1 MKEDYKKT
9 INEIM
14 EVYGATKDGLSDANA
29 KLKLRKNGK
38 NELKEKDKKTKL
50 QIFLDQFKNMMI
62 ILLIIVGILSFIYA
76 IVTKSDFLDSIVIL
90 GTTLVNCIMGY
101 MQEAK
106 AEDAVGKLKK
116 YSVSYVNVKRG
127 GKYKKIDSK
136 YLVPGDF
143 ITLEAGDKVPA
154 DARII
159 NASFAKCDESILTG
173 ESNSVSKNS
182 EDIKNNCLISERKN
196 MLYSGTILVS
206 GKVDAIVVKTGMTT
220 ELGKIASSVD
230 TDAEPVTPLQMKVKK
245 VSKFISFVAAFLVF
259 FVLIYGVINNYD
271 TLNIVMLCISM
282 IVASVPECLPIAITA
297 TLSIGVSQM
306 AKKKS
311 IVRNLA
317 AIETLGA
324 TEVICTDKTGTLTK
338 NQMEVINVYANNK
351 ELKIEDVKENKMLV
365 EPMFYANG
373 AYLNE
378 DNFYTGDSVDVAL
391 KNYIKENNIKMDD
404 YKKVI
409 ELPFDSD
416 RKMMSAVYKVDD
428 KLVLFNKGSLESV
441 LKRSSSILIDDKE
454 VKLTNALKESV
465 LSKEKEYSNNAL
477 KVLAYSYKVL
487 KEKPSKDEDYF
498 KEEKSLVFTGLVGLK
513 DPVRPNVKDAI
524 KTCMEANIRPI
535 MVTGDNLPTALSVAK
550 EIGICKSDSEG
561 INASEL
567 NNLSEKEMI
576 KYAKKYSVFA
586 RVSPDNKLQLVKAL
600 QKTKKVVAMTGD
612 GVNDAP
618 AIKLANVGIGMGKSG
633 TDVTKGVADII
644 LLDDSF
650 ATITT
655 AAKEGRRIYDNVIS
669 NILYNLSSNFTEIA
683 IILFGLFTGNTIISA
698 IHVLYI
704 DLVAD
709 TIPSITLA
717 FEKSSIGTMKRKPNG
732 LNKRIFTKFFSAFLI
747 ASVILETLISLIV
760 YHHFKDQG
768 VVLAQTLALLSIII
782 NEFVFAYNCRSL
794 KERISKR
801 GFFSNKYL
809 NVGILFLLV
818 IQVLVFFTPVGKLFG
833 LTIISVKQFI
843 YVILINII
851 SFVILEL
858 VKPLLVKLFKDE

>member
-14 EVYGATKDGLSDANA
+14 EVYGATKDGLGDANA

-159 NASFAKCDESILTG
+159 NTSFAKCDESILTG
-173 ESNSVSKNS
+173 ESNSVSKDS
-182 EDIKNNCLISERKN
+182 EDIKNDCLISERKN

-206 GKVDAIVVKTGMTT
+206 GKVDAIVVKTGMST

-416 RKMMSAVYKVDD
+416 RKMMSAVYKVKD

-498 KEEKSLVFTGLVGLK
+498 KEEKNLVFTGLVGLK

-633 TDVTKGVADII
+633 TDVTKGVADVI

-655 AAKEGRRIYDNVIS
+655 AVKEGRRIYDNVIS

-717 FEKSSIGTMKRKPNG
+717 FEKSSTGTMKRKPNG

-843 YVILINII
+843 FVILINII

>member
-14 EVYGATKDGLSDANA
+14 EVYGATKDGLGDANA

-50 QIFLDQFKNMMI
+50 QIFLDQFKNLMI
-62 ILLIIVGILSFIYA
+62 ILLIIVGILSFVYA

-159 NASFAKCDESILTG
+159 NTSFAKCDESILTG
-173 ESNSVSKNS
+173 ESNSVSKDS
-182 EDIKNNCLISERKN
+182 EDIKNDCLISERKN

-206 GKVDAIVVKTGMTT
+206 GKVDAIVVKTGMST

-416 RKMMSAVYKVDD
+416 RKMMSAVYKVKD

-498 KEEKSLVFTGLVGLK
+498 KEEKNLVFTGLVGLK

-633 TDVTKGVADII
+633 TDVTKGVADVI

-655 AAKEGRRIYDNVIS
+655 AVKEGRRIYDNVIS

-717 FEKSSIGTMKRKPNG
+717 FEKSSTGTMKRKPNG

>member
-1 MKEDYKKT
+1 MKEDYKKGT
-9 INEIM
+9 DEILK
-14 EVYGATKDGLSDANA
+14 EYNTSLNGLNNNDV
-29 KLKLRKNGK
+29 KLLFRKYGK
-38 NELKEKDKKTKL
+38 NELKEKGKKTKL
-50 QIFLDQFKNMMI
+50 QIFLSQFKNMMI
-62 ILLIIVGILSFIYA
+62 ILLLIVGVLSLIYA
-76 IVTKSDFLDSIVIL
+76 IVTKGDYLDAIVIL
-90 GTTLVNCIMGY
+90 GTTLINCFMGY
-101 MQEAK
+101 MQESK

-116 YSVSYVNVKRG
+116 YTVSYVNVKRD

-136 YLVPGDF
+136 NLVPGDY

-173 ESNSVSKNS
+173 ESVSASKD
-182 EDIKNNCLISERKN
+182 EEVIKSDVAISERKN
-196 MLYSGTILVS
+196 MVYSGTILTT
-206 GKVDAIVVKTGMTT
+206 GKVEAIVVKTGMNT
-220 ELGKIASSVD
+220 ELGKIASTVD
-230 TDAEPVTPLQMKVKK
+230 TDVEPITPLQLKVKK
-245 VSKFISFVAAFLVF
+245 VSKFISFVAAFLVA

-297 TLSIGVSQM
+297 TLSIGVGQM

-338 NQMEVINVYANNK
+338 NKMEVISIYSDNKTLSKEDVLKNDKLLNILYYANS
-351 ELKIEDVKENKMLV
+351 
-365 EPMFYANG
+365 

-378 DNFYTGDSVDVAL
+378 DNKYIGDSVDVAL
-391 KNYIKENNIKMDD
+391 KNYIKDNNIKIDD
-404 YKKVI
+404 DKKVI

-416 RKMMSAVYKVDD
+416 RKMMSTVYEI
-428 KLVLFNKGSLESV
+428 NSSYIMYTKGSLQSM
-441 LKRSSSILIDDKE
+441 
-454 VKLTNALKESV
+454 
-465 LSKEKEYSNNAL
+465 LSKSKYALINSKECVLTDKLKKEIIKAEEDYSKDAL
-477 KVLAYSYKVL
+477 KVLGLAYKKINKKYKN
-487 KEKPSKDEDYF
+487 EEDYF
-498 KEEKSLVFTGLVGLK
+498 TEENDLVFTGLVGLK

-524 KTCMEANIRPI
+524 KTCKQANIRPI

-550 EIGICKSDSEG
+550 EVGICNDDNEG
-561 INASEL
+561 INASSL
-567 NNLSEKEMI
+567 NDLTEKELVECVN
-576 KYAKKYSVFA
+576 KYSVFA
-586 RVSPDNKLQLVKAL
+586 RVSPDDKLKLVKAL
-600 QKTKKVVAMTGD
+600 QKTDKVVAMTGD

-650 ATITT
+650 TTITT
-655 AAKEGRRIYDNVIS
+655 AVSEGRRIYDNVIS

-683 IILFGLFTGNTIISA
+683 IILFGLFTGTTIISA

-717 FEKSSIGTMKRKPNG
+717 FEKSSEGTMKKKPNG
-732 LNKRIFTKFFSAFLI
+732 LNKRIFTSFFTSFLI
-747 ASVILETLISLIV
+747 VSVILETLISLIV
-760 YHHFKDQG
+760 YYHFKDQG
-768 VVLAQTLALLSIII
+768 VVIAQTLALLSIII

-809 NVGILFLLV
+809 NFGILFLLV
-818 IQVLVFFTPVGKLFG
+818 VQVLVFFTPVGKLFG
-833 LTIISVKQFI
+833 LSIISLSQFI
-843 YVILINII
+843 YVALINII

-858 VKPLLVKLFKDE
+858 LKPLLVKKFKDE

>member
-14 EVYGATKDGLSDANA
+14 EVYGATKDGLSDADA

-62 ILLIIVGILSFIYA
+62 ILLIIVGILSFVYA

-173 ESNSVSKNS
+173 ESNSVSKDS
-182 EDIKNNCLISERKN
+182 EDIKNDCLISERKN

-206 GKVDAIVVKTGMTT
+206 GKVDAIVVKTGMST

-416 RKMMSAVYKVDD
+416 RKMMSAVYKVKD

-498 KEEKSLVFTGLVGLK
+498 KEEKNLVFTGLVGLK

-650 ATITT
+650 TTITT
-655 AAKEGRRIYDNVIS
+655 AVSEGRRIYDNVIS

-717 FEKSSIGTMKRKPNG
+717 FEKSSKGTMKRKPNG

-818 IQVLVFFTPVGKLFG
+818 IQILVFFTPVGKLFG

>member
-1 MKEDYKKT
+1 MKEDYKKST
-9 INEIM
+9 DEILK
-14 EVYGATKDGLSDANA
+14 EYNTLLNGLNNNDV
-29 KLKLRKNGK
+29 KLLFRKYGK
-38 NELKEKDKKTKL
+38 NELKEKGKKTKL
-50 QIFLDQFKNMMI
+50 QIFLSQFKNMMI
-62 ILLIIVGILSFIYA
+62 ILLLIVGVLSLIYA
-76 IVTKSDFLDSIVIL
+76 IVTKGDYLDAIVIL
-90 GTTLVNCIMGY
+90 GTTLINCFMGY
-101 MQEAK
+101 MQESK

-116 YSVSYVNVKRG
+116 YTVSYVNVKRD

-136 YLVPGDF
+136 NLVPGDY

-173 ESNSVSKNS
+173 ESVSASKD
-182 EDIKNNCLISERKN
+182 EEVIKSDVAISERKN
-196 MLYSGTILVS
+196 MVYSGTVLTT
-206 GKVDAIVVKTGMTT
+206 GKVEAIVVKTGMNT
-220 ELGKIASSVD
+220 ELGKIASTVD
-230 TDAEPVTPLQMKVKK
+230 TDVEPITPLQLKVKK
-245 VSKFISFVAAFLVF
+245 VSKFISFVAAFLVA

-297 TLSIGVSQM
+297 TLSIGVGQM

-338 NQMEVINVYANNK
+338 NKMEVISIYSDNKTLSKEDVLKNDKLLNILYYANS
-351 ELKIEDVKENKMLV
+351 
-365 EPMFYANG
+365 

-378 DNFYTGDSVDVAL
+378 DNKYIGDSVDVAL
-391 KNYIKENNIKMDD
+391 KNYIKDNNIKIDD
-404 YKKVI
+404 DKKVI

-416 RKMMSAVYKVDD
+416 RKMMSTVYEI
-428 KLVLFNKGSLESV
+428 NSSYIMYTKGSLQSM
-441 LKRSSSILIDDKE
+441 
-454 VKLTNALKESV
+454 
-465 LSKEKEYSNNAL
+465 LSKSKYALINSKECVLTDKLKKEIIKAEEDYSKDAL
-477 KVLAYSYKVL
+477 KVLGLAYKKINKKYKN
-487 KEKPSKDEDYF
+487 EEDYF
-498 KEEKSLVFTGLVGLK
+498 TEENDLVFTGLVGLK

-524 KTCMEANIRPI
+524 KTCKEANIRPI
-535 MVTGDNLPTALSVAK
+535 MVTGDNLPTALSIAK
-550 EIGICKSDSEG
+550 EVGICNGDNEG
-561 INASEL
+561 INAPEL
-567 NNLSEKEMI
+567 NGLSENDLV
-576 KYAKKYSVFA
+576 KYANKYSVFA

-600 QKTKKVVAMTGD
+600 QKTGKVVAMTGD

-618 AIKLANVGIGMGKSG
+618 AIKLANVGVGMGKSG
-633 TDVTKGVADII
+633 TDVTKEVADII

-650 ATITT
+650 NTITT
-655 AAKEGRRIYDNVIS
+655 AISEGRRIYDNVIS

-683 IILFGLFTGNTIISA
+683 IILFGLFTGNTVISA

-717 FEKSSIGTMKRKPNG
+717 FEKSSKDTMKRKPNG

-747 ASVILETLISLIV
+747 ASVILETIISLIV

-768 VVLAQTLALLSIII
+768 VVLAQTLALLSIIV

-809 NVGILFLLV
+809 NLGILFLLI

-833 LTIISVKQFI
+833 LTIISASQFI
-843 YVILINII
+843 YVILINMI
-851 SFVILEL
+851 SFIILEL
-858 VKPLLVKLFKDE
+858 IKPLLVKLFKDE

>member
-9 INEIM
+9 IKEIFS
-14 EVYGATKDGLSDANA
+14 EYNTSLNGLNSKDVKSLF
-29 KLKLRKNGK
+29 KTNGK
-38 NELKEKDKKTKL
+38 NELKEKKKKTKL

-62 ILLIIVGILSFIYA
+62 ILLIIVGVLSFIYA
-76 IVTKSDFLDSIVIL
+76 ILTDGDFLDSIVIL
-90 GTTLVNCIMGY
+90 GTTLINCFMGY
-101 MQEAK
+101 LQESK

-116 YSVSYVNVKRG
+116 YSVSYVNVKRN
-127 GKYKKIDSK
+127 GKYKKIDAK

-143 ITLEAGDKVPA
+143 IALEAGDKVPA

-159 NASFAKCDESILTG
+159 DSSFAKCDESILTG
-173 ESNSVSKNS
+173 ESASVSK
-182 EDIKNNCLISERKN
+182 DDDVITKDVVIQERKN
-196 MLYSGTILVS
+196 MLYSGTILVN
-206 GKVDAIVVKTGMTT
+206 GKVDAIVVKTGMQT

-230 TDAEPVTPLQMKVKK
+230 TDVEPITPLQMKVKK

-259 FVLIYGVINNYD
+259 FVLVYGVINNYD

-338 NQMEVINVYANNK
+338 NQMEVIKVYANSH
-351 ELKIEDVKENKMLV
+351 ELTKNDAKENKMLIG
-365 EPMFYANG
+365 PFYYANS
-373 AYLNE
+373 AYLNA
-378 DNFYTGDSVDVAL
+378 DDVYTGDSVDVAL
-391 KNYIKENNIKMDD
+391 KNYVKENNIKMSDH
-404 YKKVI
+404 KKVT

-416 RKMMSAVYKVDD
+416 RKMMSAIYKVGD

-441 LKRSSSILIDDKE
+441 LKCSSSILLDDKE
-454 VKLTNALKESV
+454 KKLTDKIKSDVLLKEKDY
-465 LSKEKEYSNNAL
+465 SKDAL
-477 KVLAYSYKVL
+477 KVLAYAYKILNKVH
-487 KEKPSKDEDYF
+487 KNEEDYF
-498 KEEKSLVFTGLVGLK
+498 KEEKDLVFVGLVGLK
-513 DPVRPNVKDAI
+513 DPVRPNVEDAI

-550 EIGICKSDSEG
+550 EIGICKSDDEG

-567 NNLSEKEMI
+567 NDLSEKDLV

-600 QKTKKVVAMTGD
+600 QKTGKVVAMTGD

-633 TDVTKGVADII
+633 TDVTKGVADVI

-650 ATITT
+650 NTITT
-655 AAKEGRRIYDNVIS
+655 AISEGRRIYDNVIS

-683 IILFGLFTGNTIISA
+683 IILFGLFTGTTIISA
-698 IHVLYI
+698 IHILYI

-717 FEKSSIGTMKRKPNG
+717 FEKSSKGTMKRKPNG
-732 LNKRIFTKFFSAFLI
+732 LNKRIFTNFFSSFLI
-747 ASVILETLISLIV
+747 VSVILETIISLIV
-760 YHHFKDQG
+760 YYHFKSHG
-768 VVLAQTLALLSIII
+768 VIVAQTLALLSIII

-809 NVGILFLLV
+809 NAGILFLLL

-833 LTIISVKQFI
+833 LTIITIKQFI

-858 VKPLLVKLFKDE
+858 IKPILVKLFKDE

>member
-1 MKEDYKKT
+1 MEDYKKGT
-9 INEIM
+9 DEILK
-14 EVYGATKDGLSDANA
+14 EYNTSLNGLNNNDV
-29 KLKLRKNGK
+29 KLLFRKYGK
-38 NELKEKDKKTKL
+38 NELKEKGKKTKL
-50 QIFLDQFKNMMI
+50 QIFLSQFKNMMI
-62 ILLIIVGILSFIYA
+62 ILLLVVGVLSLIYA
-76 IVTKSDFLDSIVIL
+76 IVTKGDYLDAIVIL

-101 MQEAK
+101 MQESK

-116 YSVSYVNVKRG
+116 YSVSYVTVKRN

-136 YLVPGDF
+136 NLVPGDY
-143 ITLEAGDKVPA
+143 IVLEAGDKIPA

-159 NASFAKCDESILTG
+159 DATVAKCDESILTG
-173 ESNSVSKNS
+173 ESASVSKDESVINS
-182 EDIKNNCLISERKN
+182 DVTISERRN
-196 MLYSGTILVS
+196 MVYSGTVLVS
-206 GKVDAIVVKTGMTT
+206 GKVEAIVVKTGMET

-230 TDAEPVTPLQMKVKK
+230 TDEEPQTPLQMKVNK
-245 VSKFISFVAAFLVF
+245 VSKFISYVAAFLVA
-259 FVLIYGVINNYD
+259 FVLVYGVINNYD

-338 NQMEVINVYANNK
+338 NQMEVISIYANNNILFK
-351 ELKIEDVKENKMLV
+351 EDVLKNSKLLEILY
-365 EPMFYANG
+365 YANG
-373 AYLNE
+373 AYLSE
-378 DNFYTGDSVDVAL
+378 DNKYTGDSVDVAL
-391 KNYIKENNIKMDD
+391 KNYIKDNDIKINK
-404 YKKVI
+404 YQKIV

-416 RKMMSAVYKVDD
+416 RKMMSAIYKNDSSYTMYT
-428 KLVLFNKGSLESV
+428 KGSLESV
-441 LKRSSSILIDDKE
+441 LSLSTHVLIDGKE
-454 VKLTNALKESV
+454 VELTDKLKKEILSV
-465 LSKEKEYSNNAL
+465 EEKFSFEAL
-477 KVLAYSYKVL
+477 KVLALAYK
-487 KEKPSKDEDYF
+487 KIDKKYKDEEDYF
-498 KEEKSLVFTGLVGLK
+498 KEEKDLVLVGLVGLK

-524 KTCMEANIRPI
+524 KTCLEANIRPI

-550 EIGICKSDSEG
+550 EIGICTSNSEG

-567 NNLSEKEMI
+567 NNLSEKELI
-576 KYAKKYSVFA
+576 KYANKYSVFA

-600 QKTKKVVAMTGD
+600 QKTGKVVAMTGD

-618 AIKLANVGIGMGKSG
+618 AIKLANVGVGMGKSG

-650 ATITT
+650 NTITT
-655 AAKEGRRIYDNVIS
+655 AVKEGRRIYDNVIS

-709 TIPSITLA
+709 TVPSITLA
-717 FEKSSIGTMKRKPNG
+717 FEKASKDTMKRKPNG
-732 LNKRIFTKFFSAFLI
+732 LNKRIFTSFFSSFLI
-747 ASVILETLISLIV
+747 ASVILETIISLIV
-760 YHHFKDQG
+760 YYHFKSQG
-768 VVLAQTLALLSIII
+768 VMLAQTLALLSIII

-794 KERISKR
+794 KERITKR
-801 GFFSNKYL
+801 GLFSNKYL
-809 NVGILFLLV
+809 NLGILALLIVQV
-818 IQVLVFFTPVGKLFG
+818 IVFFTSIGKIFG
-833 LTIISVKQFI
+833 LTIISLSQFI

-851 SFVILEL
+851 SFIILEIL
-858 VKPLLVKLFKDE
+858 KPLLVKLFKDE